1 MDIDSKC
8 LSVFK
13 SFIND
18 IIKVFPEYKI
28 KLEDALR
35 MGAIVRGMELSEDEV
50 RESEK
55 IADQVRAD
63 IFATGDEVLIRM
75 TRKVPDECLA
85 RFRKILNNEYNR

>member
-1 MDIDSKC
+1 
-8 LSVFK
+8 
-13 SFIND
+13 
-18 IIKVFPEYKI
+18 
-28 KLEDALR
+28 
-35 MGAIVRGMELSEDEV
+35 MELSEDEV

-85 RFRKILNNEYNR
+85 RFRKILNNE

>member
-1 MDIDSKC
+1 
-8 LSVFK
+8 
-13 SFIND
+13 
-18 IIKVFPEYKI
+18 
-28 KLEDALR
+28 

-85 RFRKILNNEYNR
+85 RF